1 MTDIKVLKKFASEV
15 IELAHSAQDM
25 AKRAVEA
32 HQMQKEASAKTVE
45 VVKPLNSEKLEKT
58 ANAVASLYAD
68 RSSVNAQTLSQVW
81 NADHNTLVDSLLKV
95 ASDRIAEK
103 VKEPS
108 MVVVKKASSK
118 ADSKPAR
125 GLSHADAFD
134 QIFGIGK

>member
-15 IELAHSAQDM
+15 IELAQSAQDM

-32 HQMQKEASAKTVE
+32 HQMQKQASAKAPE
-45 VVKPLNSEKLEKT
+45 VKPLNSEKLEK
-58 ANAVASLYAD
+58 AASAVASLYAD
-68 RSSVNAQTLSQVW
+68 RSSVDAQTLGRVW
-81 NADHNTLVDSLLKV
+81 SADHNTLVDSLLKV

-118 ADSKPAR
+118 VNSKPAR
-125 GLSHADAFD
+125 GLSHVDAFD